1 MTQKKLKEILAA
13 HSLYLRGCLDDARA
27 DLSGAKLS
35 GADLSWA
42 DLSRAKLSG
51 ADLSGADLSWAKL
64 SGADLSGTDL
74 SRAKL
79 SGAKLL
85 GADLSGAKLSEAKL
99 LVADLSWAKLSGAD
113 LSEAKL
119 SRADLSR
126 ADLSSADL
134 SRADLSGTDLS
145 WAKLSGTKLS
155 GAYLLGADL
164 SGADLSGAKGLTS
177 AADFLKTHFEQTEA
191 GYIAYKTFNSQ
202 YRAPSAWSI
211 EKGSIIEENVNFD
224 RCEDCGCGINV
235 APIEWVERHYRG
247 AVWKVL
253 IRWEWL
259 AGVCVPYRSDGKI
272 RCERVELLEIVKEV
286 P

>member
-64 SGADLSGTDL
+64 SGADLSG
-74 SRAKL
+74 
-79 SGAKLL
+79 
-85 GADLSGAKLSEAKL
+85 
-99 LVADLSWAKLSGAD
+99 
-113 LSEAKL
+113 
-119 SRADLSR
+119 ADLSR
-126 ADLSSADL
+126 ADLS
-134 SRADLSGTDLS
+134 
-145 WAKLSGTKLS
+145 
-155 GAYLLGADL
+155 GADL

>member
-64 SGADLSGTDL
+64 SGADLS
-74 SRAKL
+74 
-79 SGAKLL
+79 
-85 GADLSGAKLSEAKL
+85 
-99 LVADLSWAKLSGAD
+99 
-113 LSEAKL
+113 EAKL

-126 ADLSSADL
+126 ADL

-164 SGADLSGAKGLTS
+164 SGADLSGVKGLTS

-191 GYIAYKTFNSQ
+191 GYIAYKTFNSRH
-202 YRAPSAWSI
+202 RAPSTWSI

-224 RCEDCGCGINV
+224 RCTDCGCGINV
-235 APIEWVERHYRG
+235 APIEWVERHYSG

-259 AGVCVPYRSDGKI
+259 AGVCVPYMSNGQI
-272 RCERVELLEIVKEV
+272 RCERVELLEIVKEA

>member
-35 GADLSWA
+35 GADLSEA
-42 DLSRAKLSG
+42 N
-51 ADLSGADLSWAKL
+51 
-64 SGADLSGTDL
+64 
-74 SRAKL
+74 
-79 SGAKLL
+79 
-85 GADLSGAKLSEAKL
+85 LSEAN
-99 LVADLSWAKLSGAD
+99 LSG
-113 LSEAKL
+113 
-119 SRADLSR
+119 ADLSR
-126 ADLSSADL
+126 ADLSWSKLSGADLSRADLSGADL

-145 WAKLSGTKLS
+145 WAKLSGANLS

-164 SGADLSGAKGLTS
+164 SGADLSGVKGLTS

-191 GYIAYKTFNSQ
+191 GYIAYKTFNSR
-202 YRAPSAWSI
+202 YRAPSTWSI

-224 RCEDCGCGINV
+224 RCKDCGCGINV
-235 APIEWVERHYRG
+235 APIEWVEQHYSG
-247 AVWKVL
+247 AIWKVL

-259 AGVCVPYRSDGKI
+259 AGVCVPYMSDGKI
-272 RCERVELLEIVKEV
+272 RCERVELLEIVKGA

>member
-64 SGADLSGTDL
+64 SGADLSG
-74 SRAKL
+74 
-79 SGAKLL
+79 
-85 GADLSGAKLSEAKL
+85 
-99 LVADLSWAKLSGAD
+99 
-113 LSEAKL
+113 
-119 SRADLSR
+119 
-126 ADLSSADL
+126 ADL

-145 WAKLSGTKLS
+145 GTDLSRAKLSGAKLS
-155 GAYLLGADL
+155 GADLSGADL

>member
-13 HSLYLRGCLDDARA
+13 HSLYLRGCLDGARA
-27 DLSGAKLS
+27 DLS

-42 DLSRAKLSG
+42 DLSGAKLSG
-51 ADLSGADLSWAKL
+51 
-64 SGADLSGTDL
+64 
-74 SRAKL
+74 
-79 SGAKLL
+79 
-85 GADLSGAKLSEAKL
+85 
-99 LVADLSWAKLSGAD
+99 
-113 LSEAKL
+113 
-119 SRADLSR
+119 
-126 ADLSSADL
+126 ADL

-145 WAKLSGTKLS
+145 WAKLSGANLS

-164 SGADLSGAKGLTS
+164 SGADLSGVKGLTS

-191 GYIAYKTFNSQ
+191 GYIAYKTFNSR
-202 YRAPSAWSI
+202 YRAPSTWSI

-224 RCEDCGCGINV
+224 RCKDCGCGINV
-235 APIEWVERHYRG
+235 APIEWVEQHYSG

-259 AGVCVPYRSDGKI
+259 AGVCVPYMSDGKI
-272 RCERVELLEIVKEV
+272 RCERVELLEIVKGA

>member
-64 SGADLSGTDL
+64 SGADLSG
-74 SRAKL
+74 
-79 SGAKLL
+79 
-85 GADLSGAKLSEAKL
+85 
-99 LVADLSWAKLSGAD
+99 
-113 LSEAKL
+113 
-119 SRADLSR
+119 
-126 ADLSSADL
+126 ADL

-145 WAKLSGTKLS
+145 W
-155 GAYLLGADL
+155 
-164 SGADLSGAKGLTS
+164 ADLSGAKGLTS

-272 RCERVELLEIVKEV
+272 RCERVELLEIVKEA

>member
-13 HSLYLRGCLDDARA
+13 HSLYLRGCLGDARA
-27 DLSGAKLS
+27 DLSGADLSGVDLSWSKLSEANLS
-35 GADLSWA
+35 GADLSWSK
-42 DLSRAKLSG
+42 LSEANLSG
-51 ADLSGADLSWAKL
+51 ADLSGADLSWSKLPRSKL
-64 SGADLSGTDL
+64 SGADLS
-74 SRAKL
+74 RADL
-79 SGAKLL
+79 SGADLS
-85 GADLSGAKLSEAKL
+85 GADLSGAKLSGAY
-99 LVADLSWAKLSGAD
+99 LSGAKLSGAN
-113 LSEAKL
+113 
-119 SRADLSR
+119 
-126 ADLSSADL
+126 
-134 SRADLSGTDLS
+134 
-145 WAKLSGTKLS
+145 
-155 GAYLLGADL
+155 
-164 SGADLSGAKGLTS
+164 LSGAKGLTS

-202 YRAPSAWSI
+202 YRAPSTWSI

-224 RCEDCGCGINV
+224 RCKDCGCGINV
-235 APIEWVERHYRG
+235 APIEWVEQHYSG

>member
-35 GADLSWA
+35 GADLSEA
-42 DLSRAKLSG
+42 NLSG
-51 ADLSGADLSWAKL
+51 AN
-64 SGADLSGTDL
+64 
-74 SRAKL
+74 
-79 SGAKLL
+79 
-85 GADLSGAKLSEAKL
+85 
-99 LVADLSWAKLSGAD
+99 

-119 SRADLSR
+119 SRADLSW
-126 ADLSSADL
+126 SKL
-134 SRADLSGTDLS
+134 SR
-145 WAKLSGTKLS
+145 
-155 GAYLLGADL
+155 ADL

-191 GYIAYKTFNSQ
+191 GYIAYKTFNSR
-202 YRAPSAWSI
+202 YCAPSPWSI

-224 RCEDCGCGINV
+224 RCTNCGCGINV
-235 APIEWVERHYRG
+235 APIEWVERHYSG

-259 AGVCVPYRSDGKI
+259 AGVCVPYMSDGQI
-272 RCERVELLEIVKEV
+272 RCERVELLEIVKEA